1 MPRPPF
7 ASCCWYPLAPSGG
20 HYCSATQLSQNPPT
34 PFLARALV
42 PQAHGSKSS
51 ERPRP
56 GVYQE
61 CLEKAEADQEET
73 VVSGVMGLTR
83 VLQC

>member
-1 MPRPPF
+1 MR
-7 ASCCWYPLAPSGG
+7 LHRNVG
-20 HYCSATQLSQNPPT
+20 TQLVVDTVVARLSYEQKSVPR
-34 PFLARALV
+34 FLARALV

-73 VVSGVMGLTR
+73 VVSGVIGMTR
-83 VLQC
+83 VLQY